1 MIDPF
6 GSTILGARAGFVA
19 LDVALKAAA
28 LIILVFAGHGLLGR
42 RRAAARSALWNAC
55 LVGLLLLP
63 AASLAAPRLR
73 LALPDWVGPAPVLV
87 PAPTVDVPHAAID
100 RPRTDTADGA
110 VATGRGPVVRP
121 AMNRVVDPIGDVVAS
136 GSIARPEPAGRSAAD
151 APAIAVV
158 APSPRVQVGGVDLAL
173 GVFMMVAA
181 WLGIRLIVSMAAVGR
196 LRRDGEPI
204 GDPRWAEALDRWRAR
219 LGVGRSV
226 MMLETDAV
234 SIPVVVG
241 WVRPAIIVPR
251 GLAGAANPSVIDAV
265 LLHELGHVR
274 RGDFGWNLLWRLAH
288 VVYWPHPLIWP
299 IGRVIGAVREQ
310 ACDDLCVH
318 GLGGAEPYRESLLE
332 VAGGLIRRPG
342 PALGLAMARGT
353 NLGRRL
359 AWIDRT
365 RGASRCVLR
374 WPARAAIAIVLTV
387 AAGVLG
393 AVELS
398 RAAVKAAEPPASAP
412 APTATPTIA
421 EPPTSAPTPTAPRTI
436 DIIVRGKDTGKP
448 IEGATVRAHI
458 AMEQVTRKTDR
469 DGKVRFILF
478 QHKSRD
484 NLSLDVW
491 AEGYVQ
497 QRYFFSQND
506 ARQPKIPE
514 QFAVSLLPGEQTL
527 GGTVNDER
535 GRPIKGVKV
544 AIWAYLGEKKQKEE
558 LAWMVDAT
566 TDDQGR
572 WRCRCF
578 RNVTFAYLYLSHP
591 DYLSDGDAHPRA
603 HGQPT
608 RSAKAAA
615 ENRALQALRD
625 FSDVQVM
632 TRGVEVSGEIRDH
645 QGKPVPDAEVG
656 WIEPDRNQ
664 ATFHSEVPITTT
676 DERGRF
682 RFPHARPGRLV
693 LQVLA
698 KGHAPELTPVAA
710 AAGMPPVAILL
721 GPARRL
727 EGRVVDSQGRPIAE
741 AFVVIDTW
749 RTFRSLGVFLWSD
762 ADGRFAWNDAP
773 ADRVLINASHTGYSG
788 VHWRPATAGDAIV
801 LTLKRS
807 VSISGRVRDAATGK
821 AIDEAEVDVG
831 VADAKTGEVRWGKGE
846 QTFATQGYLQASVD
860 AERSSEFRLRIQANG
875 YEPFESRVFRSDEG
889 QVEYDVSLKKT
900 DKPQGTVVSG
910 VVVRPDGKPLAGAEV
925 AITYPMTG
933 GRDGL
938 FSVHIEDGKIQP
950 IRGMA
955 YVKTDA
961 SGRFTLGRKPDPAG
975 RYFAVVVVHPAFY
988 AEVGRA
994 PFEAD
999 PTIRAKPWGR
1009 VEGVAR
1015 VGGKAASGAAIRYF
1029 GDRLGNADV
1038 PYVMDSGNAQADDQ
1052 GRFVLDHVVPG
1063 EVRVSR
1069 QFVQG
1074 KEPTGW
1080 SNGVLV
1086 DVKPGETTRAEI
1098 GGTGRP
1104 VVARIAR
1111 PPGFDPKADYA
1122 AHSEFEIESDR
1133 PHIPYSKELLAKRD
1147 NSMIVWAKRWWAS
1160 GEGREYRRHF
1170 FRFGQAKLQPDG
1182 TIRVDDVPPGS
1193 YRLNLTY
1200 SADPVRGLGVS
1211 PDRIAHFTKQFTIPE
1226 IPGGRDDQ
1234 PFDLGVLRPGLKRTL
1249 RVGQPAPA
1257 FEVETLD
1264 GRRVKLADF
1273 RGKYLLLDFWATWCG
1288 PCVAEIPEL
1297 KAVHDRFGKDPRFA
1311 MISLSV
1317 DAEKEAPRKFVK
1329 EKGIAWTQGFVGE
1342 WAEGGVSDAYH
1353 AETIPAM
1360 FLIGPDGTLKS
1371 VGLRGEAVAG
1381 VIGEL
1386 LKQP

>member
-6 GSTILGARAGFVA
+6 GSTILGARAGFIA
-19 LDVALKAAA
+19 LDVTLKATAMM
-28 LIILVFAGHGLLGR
+28 ILVFAGHGLLGR

-73 LALPDWVGPAPVLV
+73 LALPAWLDSDRAVATAPA
-87 PAPTVDVPHAAID
+87 VDVSRIAIA
-100 RPRTDTADGA
+100 RPRTEGADGT
-110 VATGRGPVVRP
+110 VATGGPGARSS
-121 AMNRVVDPIGDVVAS
+121 MDRVVDPIGDAMAS
-136 GSIARPEPAGRSAAD
+136 GAIARPEPARPFAD
-151 APAIAVV
+151 APSIAV
-158 APSPRVQVGGVDLAL
+158 AEPSPHVRVGVVDLAL
-173 GVFMMVAA
+173 GVYVMVAA
-181 WLGIRLIVSMAAVGR
+181 WLVIRLTISMAAVGR
-196 LRRDGEPI
+196 LRRIGEPI
-204 GDPRWAEALDRWRAR
+204 GDPRWAEALEHWRAR

-226 MMLETDAV
+226 AMLEADAV
-234 SIPVVVG
+234 SIPVVIG

-251 GLAGAANPSVIDAV
+251 LLAGAANPGVIDAV

-299 IGRVIGAVREQ
+299 VGRVIGAVREQ

-318 GLGGAEPYRESLLE
+318 GLGGAEPYRETLLE

-365 RGASRCVLR
+365 SGASRCMLR
-374 WPARAAIAIVLTV
+374 WPARMAIAIVLTV

-398 RAAVKAAEPPASAP
+398 RAAVKAAEPPKSASAP
-412 APTATPTIA
+412 TAPRAIA
-421 EPPTSAPTPTAPRTI
+421 EPPTSAPAPTAPRTI
-436 DIIVRGKDTGKP
+436 DVIVRGKDIGKP
-448 IEGATVRAHI
+448 IEGATIRALI
-458 AMEQVTRKTDR
+458 NMEQVTRKTDR

-484 NLSLDVW
+484 SLSLDVW

-497 QRYFFSQND
+497 QRYFFSKHD
-506 ARQPKIPE
+506 ARYPKIPE
-514 QFAVSLLPGEQTL
+514 QFAVELFPGTQTL
-527 GGTVNDER
+527 GGTVNDEQ
-535 GRPIKGVKV
+535 GRPIKGAKV
-544 AIWAYLGEKKQKEE
+544 EIWAYLGELKRKEE
-558 LAWMVDAT
+558 LAYMVDAV
-566 TDDQGR
+566 TDDQGQ

-578 RNVTFAYLYLSHP
+578 RNVTFAYLHLSHP
-591 DYLSDGDAHPRA
+591 DYLSDGAAHPRA
-603 HGQPT
+603 HGQPR
-608 RSAKAAA
+608 RSAQSPADD
-615 ENRALQALRD
+615 RALQALRD

-632 TRGVEVSGEIRDH
+632 TRGVEVAGEVRDE
-645 QGKPVPDAEVG
+645 QGKPIEGAEVG
-656 WIEPDRNQ
+656 WIEPARSQ
-664 ATFHSEVPITTT
+664 STFHSDMPTTST
-676 DERGRF
+676 DANGRY

-693 LQVLA
+693 LQVKA
-698 KGHAPELTPVAA
+698 KGHAPELKPIEAKA
-710 AAGMPPVAILL
+710 ESGPVAITL

-727 EGRVVDSQGRPIAE
+727 EGRVVDSRGKPIAE

-749 RTFRSLGVFLWSD
+749 RTYRSLGVFLETD
-762 ADGRFAWNDAP
+762 ADGRFRWEDAP
-773 ADRVLINASHTGYSG
+773 SDEVLVNATHTGFEYASH
-788 VHWRPATAGDAIV
+788 RRAAAGDPVVI
-801 LTLKRS
+801 TLRRTM
-807 VSISGRVRDAATGK
+807 SISGRIRDAATSK
-821 AIDEAEVDVG
+821 RVDEAQVEVG
-831 VADAKTGEVRWGKGE
+831 VPDAKTKETRWAE
-846 QTFATQGYLQASVD
+846 NIRAFANQGFLQADIDV
-860 AERSSEFRLRIQANG
+860 EETPEFRFRIAANG

-910 VVVRPDGKPLAGAEV
+910 TVVRSDGKPLAGAEV

-933 GRDGL
+933 GQNGL
-938 FSVHIEDGKIQP
+938 FSVHLEDGKIQP

-955 YVKTDA
+955 TAKTDA

-994 PFEAD
+994 AFEAD
-999 PTIRAKPWGR
+999 PTIRVRPWGR
-1009 VEGVAR
+1009 AEGVAR
-1015 VGGKAASGAAIRYF
+1015 VGGKAASGATIRYF

-1038 PYVMDSGNAQADDQ
+1038 AYVMDSGNTKADDQ
-1052 GRFVLDHVVPG
+1052 GRFALDHVVPG

-1069 QFVQG
+1069 QFVQE

-1086 DVKPGETTRAEI
+1086 DVKPGETTRVVI

-1104 VVARIAR
+1104 VVARIAT

-1147 NSMIVWAKRWWAS
+1147 NSMIEWAKRWWAS

-1182 TIRVDDVPPGS
+1182 TIRVEDVPPGS
-1193 YRLNLTY
+1193 YRLTLTY

-1211 PDRIAHFTKQFTIPE
+1211 PDRVAHFTKQFTIPE
-1226 IPGGRDDQ
+1226 IPGGRDDR
-1234 PFDLGVLRPGLKRTL
+1234 PIDLGVLRPGLKQTL
-1249 RVGQPAPA
+1249 RVGQPAPP
-1257 FEVETLD
+1257 FEIETLD

-1329 EKGIAWTQGFVGE
+1329 KKGIAWTQGFVGE

-1360 FLIGPDGTLKS
+1360 YLIGPDGTLKS

-1386 LKQP
+1386 LKKP